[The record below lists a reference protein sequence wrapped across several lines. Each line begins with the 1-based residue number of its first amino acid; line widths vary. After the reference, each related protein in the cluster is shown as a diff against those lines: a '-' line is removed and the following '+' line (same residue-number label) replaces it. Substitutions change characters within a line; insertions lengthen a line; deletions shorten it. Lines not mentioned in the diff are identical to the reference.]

1 VVTTAV
7 LLVLGATAA
16 WAKVLFSEGFEGNLG
31 RWSGAASS
39 GTFGVIVPDPIR
51 SGNHVLAFTHL
62 RSGGDIFSPGTTLS
76 KSGKYHLA
84 FDFLGK
90 PNEGGGILGI
100 SLGTPSYHRWL
111 VGTQKRGVGET
122 NPLVDDGKWHHYT
135 ITVVPDGNK
144 WFTADGSRAV
154 TLQTITKIHI
164 MIEQNWGTPGTAY
177 FDNFTLSTAHG

>member
-1 VVTTAV
+1 LSRV
-7 LLVLGATAA
+7 LRLGIVSLGGESASVSSGDDSCSAGPRCDAAA
-16 WAKVLFSEGFEGNLG
+16 WA
-31 RWSGAASS
+31 A
-39 GTFGVIVPDPIR
+39 
-51 SGNHVLAFTHL
+51 VLAFTHL
-62 RSGGDIFSPGTTLS
+62 RSGGDIFSPGIKIS

-90 PNEGGGILGI
+90 PHEGGGILGI

-111 VGTQKRGVGET
+111 VGTQKKGVGET

-144 WFTADGSRAV
+144 WFTADGARAV
-154 TLQTITKIHI
+154 ALQRITRIHI

-177 FDNFTLSTAHG
+177 FDNITLSTVHG